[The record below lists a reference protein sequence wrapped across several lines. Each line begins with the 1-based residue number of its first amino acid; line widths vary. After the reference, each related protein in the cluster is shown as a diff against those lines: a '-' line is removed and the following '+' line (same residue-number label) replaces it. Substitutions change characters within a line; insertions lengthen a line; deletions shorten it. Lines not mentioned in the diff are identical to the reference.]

1 MRWHRV
7 RRRVRDDLRDYVVE
21 HPGGPDGMWAVDET
35 GFVAYA
41 SRRGRA
47 LVDWELVC
55 AESWTADRDRCAAAG
70 ISAEVELA
78 TKPQSG
84 SVMLTCLCPRGR
96 NCGWSEAKY

>member
-1 MRWHRV
+1 MT
-7 RRRVRDDLRDYVVE
+7 LRDYVVE

-55 AESWTADRDRCAAAG
+55 AESWTADRDRCAGGGDPGRGGTRDEAAVG
-70 ISAEVELA
+70 ERDAYL
-78 TKPQSG
+78 PW
-84 SVMLTCLCPRGR
+84 PRGR